1 MIKHEERKMKKY
13 AQREQILLNALQVNL
28 KITTYEAAQMLGI
41 SESSARR
48 LFSDLEKDEKVT
60 RIYGGIQSANKSINE
75 VKYSYDDLR
84 DIKSHEKINIAKK
97 ACSFIQDNDIIYL
110 DCGTTLFQLS
120 LAVAKAILNG
130 ELNNIKITTNS
141 LANLEVLY
149 PYCDVILVG
158 GTYNSDRKDFSG
170 YSSEIYIRQ
179 FNYKKAFLGADGLTI
194 DQGLMAMD
202 ESIARLDKLVITRSE
217 ESYILLDSSKFGK
230 KSFLGYCDASEI
242 TTVITDNKLSDG
254 SYELFSN
261 DGISIV
267 RADK

>member
-1 MIKHEERKMKKY
+1 MKKY
-13 AQREQILLNALQVNL
+13 AKREQILLDALQVNL

-41 SESSARR
+41 SESSVRR

-60 RIYGGIQSANKSINE
+60 RIYGGIRSVNKSINTA
-75 VKYSYDDLR
+75 KYSYNDLR
-84 DIKSHEKINIAKK
+84 DIKSHEKISIAKM
-97 ACSFIQDNDIIYL
+97 ACSFILDNDIIYL

-120 LAVAKAILNG
+120 LAIAKAILNG

-170 YSSEIYIRQ
+170 YSSEIYIQQ
-179 FNYKKAFLGADGLTI
+179 FNYMKAFLGADGLTI
-194 DQGLMAMD
+194 DKGLMAMD
-202 ESIARLDKLVITRSE
+202 ESIAKLDKLVIDHSD

-230 KSFLGYCDASEI
+230 KSFLTYCDCGEI
-242 TTVITDNKLSDG
+242 TSILTDSKLSDDNF
-254 SYELFSN
+254 ELFSKN
-261 DGISIV
+261 GINII
-267 RADK
+267 RADR